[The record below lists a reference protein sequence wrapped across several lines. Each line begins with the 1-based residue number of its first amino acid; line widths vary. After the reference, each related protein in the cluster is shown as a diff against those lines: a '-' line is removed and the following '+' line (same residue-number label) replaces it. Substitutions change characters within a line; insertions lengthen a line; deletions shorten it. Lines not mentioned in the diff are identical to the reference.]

1 MSPWE
6 IKAEMFG
13 VEYQPWTPP
22 DYGNADR
29 AHFDFQ
35 QFEQDQQA
43 LAEEVAALRTQLGT
57 EPYTPQPRQAETAI
71 DTGPTRQDKMERAA
85 DFLASIDTVMPP
97 AA

>member
-6 IKAEMFG
+6 RKAEMFG
-13 VEYQPWTPP
+13 VEYQPWNPP
-22 DYGNADR
+22 DYGNATR
-29 AHFDFQ
+29 ADFDFQ
-35 QFEQDQQA
+35 RFEHDQQS

-57 EPYTPQPRQAETAI
+57 EPYIPQPRQVETA
-71 DTGPTRQDKMERAA
+71 TETEPTRQDKMTRAA

>member
-6 IKAEMFG
+6 RKAEMFG
-13 VEYQPWTPP
+13 VEYQPWNPP

-35 QFEQDQQA
+35 RFEQDQQA
-43 LAEEVAALRTQLGT
+43 LAEEVAVLRTQLGS
-57 EPYTPQPRQAETAI
+57 EPYKPQPRQAEAATE
-71 DTGPTRQDKMERAA
+71 TEPTRQDKMTRAA
-85 DFLASIDTVMPP
+85 GFLASMDTVMPP